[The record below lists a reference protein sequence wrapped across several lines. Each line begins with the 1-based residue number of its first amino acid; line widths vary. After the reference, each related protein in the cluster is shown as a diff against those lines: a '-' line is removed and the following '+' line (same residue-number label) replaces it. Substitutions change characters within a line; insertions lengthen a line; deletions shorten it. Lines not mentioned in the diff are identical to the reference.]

1 MHIHEVLVYSFGGIE
16 IATYPKARQL
26 QLVSSF
32 LTANR
37 LFAVTNGFTDI
48 QQIIYMKYKFSF
60 LHSSQHEISIV
71 VITNRNDPTRSVMQL
86 LRHVRDEF
94 MEIIPDGID
103 FNRLNE
109 NTYDFST
116 KLKNIVDQTIDENN
130 SMKKRAK
137 IHIIP

>member
-109 NTYDFST
+109 NKYDFST